1 MTALMTA
8 PMTTT
13 PLSWGLAWTAGV
25 LTVLSPCILPI
36 LPILVGRALQSHRF
50 GPVALVAG
58 LTLSFAA
65 FGSLLG
71 MTASWLTGLTNLLRG
86 TAIALLLVL
95 GVLAMFPQWSD
106 GLTHRLSDQLPW
118 RKAFRFKPARD
129 DLSPGLWREFWLGS
143 QLGLLW
149 TPCAGPVL
157 GSILLLASVE
167 QQAGSAFGLLLI
179 YGLGAS
185 LPMLALAYGGRS
197 MGQRLIKF
205 RVRAAVLQRLAGVMV
220 TATAIAIL
228 LGWDVQVQLWLAPLF
243 PPQTL

>member
-1 MTALMTA
+1 MTITMA
-8 PMTTT
+8 TTS
-13 PLSWGLAWTAGV
+13 LSWGLAWTAGV
-25 LTVLSPCILPI
+25 LTVLSPCILPV
-36 LPILVGRALQSHRF
+36 LPILLGRALQSHRF

-71 MTASWLTGLTNLLRG
+71 ITASWLTELTNLLRG

-95 GVLAMFPQWSD
+95 GSLAIFPQWSYW
-106 GLTHRLSDQLPW
+106 LTHRLPW
-118 RKAFRFKPARD
+118 GKMLGSRSAGD
-129 DLSPGLWREFWLGS
+129 DLPPGLWREFCLGC

-149 TPCAGPVL
+149 TPCAGPAL
-157 GSILLLASVE
+157 GAILLLAAAG
-167 QQAGSAFGLLLI
+167 QQVGKAFGLLLV

-185 LPMLALAYGGRS
+185 LPMLVVAYGGRS
-197 MGQRLIKF
+197 ISQRLLKL
-205 RVRAAVLQRLAGVMV
+205 RVRTAALQRLAGVMIV
-220 TATAIAIL
+220 ATAVAIL